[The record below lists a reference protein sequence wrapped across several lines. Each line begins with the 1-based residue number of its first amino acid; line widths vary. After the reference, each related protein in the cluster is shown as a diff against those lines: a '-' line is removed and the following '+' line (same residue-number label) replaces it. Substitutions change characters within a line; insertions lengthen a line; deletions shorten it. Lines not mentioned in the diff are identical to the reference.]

1 MNIIRI
7 ILYPVAL
14 LYGFLMFVRNKFF
27 DWNVL
32 PSESFKVPVISVGN
46 LSVGG
51 TGKTP
56 TAELL
61 IRILKGNKKIATLS
75 RGYGRQTR
83 GFVLADKE
91 SSYLEIGDE
100 PLQYSQKFEEIQV
113 AVDENRRRGLHTL
126 LEKYPELD
134 VVILD
139 DAFQHRYVKAGLSI
153 LLTDF
158 HNLYVNDFPMPTGG
172 LREFRRGSRRA
183 DFIIVTKTPC
193 VLSPITRR
201 RINSLIK
208 PRKHQELFFSF
219 IAYKPISA
227 IPGIDSKLDKRKFN
241 TILMFCGIANSYP
254 IQEHL
259 KSKCEELIVMEFPDH
274 HRYNKK
280 DLEKVIKTYRDIFSA
295 NKAIIT
301 TEKDAMR
308 LIKTR
313 LIEMLRD
320 LPVFYL
326 PIEMRLHKDDNEKFE
341 KKIINYVEENRRERP
356 LSQKQDQN
364 KA

>member
-14 LYGFLMFVRNKFF
+14 LYGFVMFVRNKLF
-27 DWNVL
+27 DWDVL
-32 PSESFKVPVISVGN
+32 PSESFEIPVISVGN

-56 TAELL
+56 TVELI
-61 IRILKGNKKIATLS
+61 IRILKETKKIATLS

-83 GFVLADKE
+83 GFALASKD

-113 AVDENRRRGLHTL
+113 AVDENRRRGLHTI
-126 LEKYPELD
+126 LEKEPDLD

-139 DAFQHRYVKAGLSI
+139 DAFQHRSVKPGLSI

-158 HNLYVNDFPMPTGG
+158 HNLYVNDFVLPSGG
-172 LREFRRGSRRA
+172 LREFRRGSGRA
-183 DFIIVTKTPC
+183 DIIIITKTPC

-208 PRKHQELFFSF
+208 PGDQQELFFSF
-219 IAYKPISA
+219 IAYKPIRA
-227 IPGIDSKLDKRKFN
+227 IPGIHNHFEKKKTN
-241 TILMFCGIANSYP
+241 TILLFCGIANSYP
-254 IQEHL
+254 IQDHL
-259 KSKCEELIVMEFPDH
+259 KTKCEELIVMEFPDH
-274 HRYNKK
+274 HKYNKK
-280 DLEKVIKTYRDIFSA
+280 DMEKVIKTYRDIFSA

-308 LIKTR
+308 LIKTK
-313 LIEMLRD
+313 LIDVLLD

-326 PIEMRLHKDDNEKFE
+326 PIEMRLHKGDSEKFE
-341 KKIINYVEENRRERP
+341 KKIINYVEENRRKRP
-356 LSQKQDQN
+356 VSEKQDRHQT
-364 KA
+364 